1 MCIDSNYVD
10 ERTIRGKT
18 RDKVTTSNET
28 RDKVTM
34 LVQEK
39 GRDKASP

>member
-1 MCIDSNYVD
+1 MRN
-10 ERTIRGKT
+10 ET
-18 RDKVTTSNET
+18 RDRVTTSDET

-39 GRDKASP
+39 KETRQVHDDSSR